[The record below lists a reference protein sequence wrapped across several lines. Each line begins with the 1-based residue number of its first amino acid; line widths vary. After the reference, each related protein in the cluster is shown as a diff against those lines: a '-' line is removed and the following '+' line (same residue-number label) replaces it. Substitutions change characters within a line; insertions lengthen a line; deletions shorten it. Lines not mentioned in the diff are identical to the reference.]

1 MTQLVSQVAPPSRDM
16 ACSQVASPAES
27 EVKRPRT
34 WVTIPPISYSD
45 RKVPTLP
52 SKRPIPGSPR
62 FVGSLAVRYQS
73 YHRPL
78 LAS

>member
-1 MTQLVSQVAPPSRDM
+1 MTQLVSQVAPPSRDI
-16 ACSQVASPAES
+16 ACSQVASPAEI

-34 WVTIPPISYSD
+34 LVAIPLISSSE
-45 RKVPTLP
+45 KNVPTLP
-52 SKRPIPGSPR
+52 SNRPTPGAPR

-73 YHRPL
+73 YHWPV